1 MVVKDRVLEDV
12 AKVLLKIKE
21 QLNSSVLES
30 SWGGWI
36 YLGKSEIAFSTP
48 SGPWD
53 SKKYPGFLFKNEG
66 SEFILRIV
74 VGEKICFVLES
85 ITLASQLVNFNKS
98 SVKLSKD
105 GLIQF
110 IDNYVMVVG
119 VRKSKELVQ
128 RAMVEAGAIDN
139 VITSFDQDKI
149 DFQKIVGDILD
160 WALLRERAKEAIKN
174 SNMDDSKELDV
185 LKPKK
190 YWLYAPGEK
199 AFLWDEN
206 IKRGEMT
213 MGWNSIKDL
222 SLFKSREEIQL
233 ALEKNIL
240 GETDKYVA
248 SLMLWN
254 LVHKVSNGDII
265 LVKKG
270 NKKILGKGTVLS
282 DYSYDSEQEY
292 CNVRRV
298 KWDTVGEW
306 DVPKQQLPMQT
317 LTCLSDKKYLPD
329 LLALFDE
336 GETVARPKE
345 SSLCAAPKN
354 QILFGP
360 PGTGKTYNTINKAI
374 EIINPYFDLS
384 QDRKEVKKEF
394 DRLTNNGQIIFTT
407 FHQSMSYEDFVEGI
421 KPQEPKEEGQ
431 SISYAVEDGI
441 FKRVCRIADQKSG
454 NFESIIEKFKDE
466 ISDLEGKEPITIKS
480 IRTAFD
486 ITYRGTS
493 VFYVQPKASTKENAW
508 YPVNIRHIEKVFETG
523 DFSGVYR
530 PTYVREIIS
539 FLENERGLKRGVNKA
554 VKSKPYVLIIDEIN
568 RGNVSQIFGEL
579 ITLIEEDKRLGQKES
594 LEVILPYS
602 KERFGVPS
610 NLYILGTMNTADRSV
625 EALDTALRRRFCFE
639 EMPPKSELIASDG
652 QWDVDTISADDVKD
666 IMEIINRRVEKLM
679 DKDHLIG
686 HSYFLKVKNLDNLKV
701 VFQNNILPLL
711 QEYFYGDYGK
721 IGLVI
726 GEGFFEINRE
736 EEESL
741 FADFQNYDPSMLME
755 KPVYRLKNI
764 TLMDNDEFIHALS
777 LLLRRQ
783 IGSSVES

>member
-1 MVVKDRVLEDV
+1 M
-12 AKVLLKIKE
+12 
-21 QLNSSVLES
+21 
-30 SWGGWI
+30 
-36 YLGKSEIAFSTP
+36 
-48 SGPWD
+48 
-53 SKKYPGFLFKNEG
+53 
-66 SEFILRIV
+66 
-74 VGEKICFVLES
+74 
-85 ITLASQLVNFNKS
+85 NFNKS

-174 SNMDDSKELDV
+174 SNMDESKELDV

-317 LTCLSDKKYLPD
+317 LTYLSDKKYLPD

-374 EIINPYFDLS
+374 EIINPDFDLS

-441 FKRVCRIADQKSG
+441 FKRLCRIADQKSG

-480 IRTAFD
+480 KRTAFD
-486 ITYRGTS
+486 IAYRGTS
-493 VFYVQPKASTKENAW
+493 VFYVQPEASTKENAW

-610 NLYILGTMNTADRSV
+610 NLFILGTMNTADRSV

-652 QWDVDTISADDVKD
+652 QWDLDTISADDVKD

>member
-1 MVVKDRVLEDV
+1 M
-12 AKVLLKIKE
+12 
-21 QLNSSVLES
+21 
-30 SWGGWI
+30 
-36 YLGKSEIAFSTP
+36 
-48 SGPWD
+48 D
-53 SKKYPGFLFKNEG
+53 S
-66 SEFILRIV
+66 
-74 VGEKICFVLES
+74 
-85 ITLASQLVNFNKS
+85 
-98 SVKLSKD
+98 
-105 GLIQF
+105 
-110 IDNYVMVVG
+110 
-119 VRKSKELVQ
+119 
-128 RAMVEAGAIDN
+128 
-139 VITSFDQDKI
+139 
-149 DFQKIVGDILD
+149 
-160 WALLRERAKEAIKN
+160 LRERAKEAIKN

-317 LTCLSDKKYLPD
+317 LTYLSDKKYLPD

-360 PGTGKTYNTINKAI
+360 PGTGKTYNTINRAI
-374 EIINPYFDLS
+374 EIINPDFDLS

-480 IRTAFD
+480 QRTAFD
-486 ITYRGTS
+486 IAYRGTS
-493 VFYVQPKASTKENAW
+493 VFYVQPEASTKENAW

-652 QWDVDTISADDVKD
+652 QWDLDTISADDVKD
-666 IMEIINRRVEKLM
+666 IMEIINRRIEKLM

>member
-1 MVVKDRVLEDV
+1 MVK
-12 AKVLLKIKE
+12 
-21 QLNSSVLES
+21 
-30 SWGGWI
+30 
-36 YLGKSEIAFSTP
+36 
-48 SGPWD
+48 
-53 SKKYPGFLFKNEG
+53 
-66 SEFILRIV
+66 
-74 VGEKICFVLES
+74 
-85 ITLASQLVNFNKS
+85 
-98 SVKLSKD
+98 
-105 GLIQF
+105 
-110 IDNYVMVVG
+110 
-119 VRKSKELVQ
+119 
-128 RAMVEAGAIDN
+128 AGAIDN

-149 DFQKIVGDILD
+149 DFQKLVGDILD
-160 WALLRERAKEAIKN
+160 WTLLRERAKEAIKN

-240 GETDKYVA
+240 EETDKRAA

-317 LTCLSDKKYLPD
+317 LTYLSDKKYLPD

-360 PGTGKTYNTINKAI
+360 PGTGKTYNTINRAI
-374 EIINPYFDLS
+374 EIINPDFDLS

-480 IRTAFD
+480 KRTAFD
-486 ITYRGTS
+486 IAYRGTS
-493 VFYVQPKASTKENAW
+493 VFYVQPEASTKENAW

-523 DFSGVYR
+523 DSSRVYR
-530 PTYVREIIS
+530 PAYVREIIS

-602 KERFGVPS
+602 KE
-610 NLYILGTMNTADRSV
+610 
-625 EALDTALRRRFCFE
+625 
-639 EMPPKSELIASDG
+639 K
-652 QWDVDTISADDVKD
+652 
-666 IMEIINRRVEKLM
+666 II
-679 DKDHLIG
+679 
-686 HSYFLKVKNLDNLKV
+686 F
-701 VFQNNILPLL
+701 
-711 QEYFYGDYGK
+711 
-721 IGLVI
+721 
-726 GEGFFEINRE
+726 
-736 EEESL
+736 
-741 FADFQNYDPSMLME
+741 
-755 KPVYRLKNI
+755 
-764 TLMDNDEFIHALS
+764 
-777 LLLRRQ
+777 
-783 IGSSVES
+783 

>member
-1 MVVKDRVLEDV
+1 MVK
-12 AKVLLKIKE
+12 
-21 QLNSSVLES
+21 
-30 SWGGWI
+30 
-36 YLGKSEIAFSTP
+36 
-48 SGPWD
+48 
-53 SKKYPGFLFKNEG
+53 
-66 SEFILRIV
+66 
-74 VGEKICFVLES
+74 
-85 ITLASQLVNFNKS
+85 
-98 SVKLSKD
+98 
-105 GLIQF
+105 
-110 IDNYVMVVG
+110 
-119 VRKSKELVQ
+119 
-128 RAMVEAGAIDN
+128 AGAIDN

-149 DFQKIVGDILD
+149 DFQKLVGDILD
-160 WALLRERAKEAIKN
+160 WTLLRERAKEAIKN

-240 GETDKYVA
+240 EETDKRAA

-317 LTCLSDKKYLPD
+317 LTYLSDKKYLPD

-360 PGTGKTYNTINKAI
+360 PGTGKTYNTINRAI
-374 EIINPYFDLS
+374 EIINPDFDLS

-480 IRTAFD
+480 KRTAFD
-486 ITYRGTS
+486 IAYRGTS
-493 VFYVQPKASTKENAW
+493 VFYVQPEASTKENAW

-523 DFSGVYR
+523 DSSRVYR
-530 PTYVREIIS
+530 PAYVREIIS

-568 RGNVSQIFGEL
+568 RGNVSQVFGEL

-652 QWDVDTISADDVKD
+652 QWDLDTISADDVKD
-666 IMEIINRRVEKLM
+666 IMEIINRRIEKLM

-701 VFQNNILPLL
+701 VFHNNILPLL

-726 GEGFFEINRE
+726 GEGFFEINSE
-736 EEESL
+736 EEELL